1 MLLTLTLFTVRLL
14 FAQPAESAQPS
25 QPAYFIDGYH
35 GGIYGHLP
43 AWQTRFMVEK
53 LAQYPDWKINL
64 EIEPESW
71 DTIARQDP
79 VSYEAF
85 RRLFADQSSKGRI
98 EYINPAYGQSYL
110 YNISGESIIRQFY
123 YGMKKLRRH
132 FPSAVFT
139 TYSSEEP
146 CFTSALPQI
155 LQSYGFKYASLK
167 NPNTCWGG
175 YTRAFGGELVNW
187 TGPDGSSILT
197 IPRYG
202 IEALK
207 PRSIWETIASANSRE
222 YVRKAFQY
230 GIRHPVG
237 MCLQDAGWDFGPW
250 LRGENVEDA
259 AADTDS
265 QKVYAPTIYETW
277 RGYVE
282 NISSRKADKD
292 WRFSQ
297 EDVLVGLMWGSQVLQ
312 RIAREVRASENTI
325 ITAEKMAAFAR
336 VWQGTPWPETT
347 FEAAWRTLLLSQHHD
362 CWIVPYNGKPGDTWA
377 DKVVSWTG
385 YTNSCSD
392 SVIEA
397 AVRQMSGAGSG
408 SRELSDAGSSSR
420 GATGAGNVNR
430 QLYIRVFNTTSVRR
444 TEYVRVALPAGWEQA
459 ASIIDFRGT
468 EIPSQTLS
476 SKDILF
482 KAEVPSMGYSTYR
495 LKTGGRVSAAPAVP
509 TSATVTHL
517 PNGQYQVETDL
528 YHILLDPAKG
538 GTITSWL
545 VKKSGGKEL
554 VEEGKSFNELRGNFY
569 NAGGFR
575 SSTETPAEIHI
586 LENGPAEV
594 KLEIKGTIA
603 GSPFTQVLTV
613 QEGRPRVDVH
623 LVIDWKDN
631 PAIGEYFEVPKNEQV
646 RKAYYDD
653 RYKLLALFPLRLASQ
668 KVYKNAPF
676 DVTESRLSNTFYNRW
691 DSIKNNVLL
700 NWVDVEDSAGNY
712 GMALLCDHT
721 TSYAHGEAFPL
732 ALTLQYSGNG
742 IFYRDYKIDGPLEMN
757 YAWIPHT
764 RKWDR
769 AGIWTE
775 GTKWNEPLLV
785 RITDRADGATTG
797 GRGMLKLGQAGERS
811 LLQPEQPGIEISS
824 LTFEGD
830 ELFIRLF
837 NAEAGSADQK
847 IYLGF
852 AADTATEVALN
863 GRSIK
868 GLLIRKDSA
877 GRQFVEL
884 SIPRWGIR
892 TLRFGHIQVK

>member
-1 MLLTLTLFTVRLL
+1 
-14 FAQPAESAQPS
+14 
-25 QPAYFIDGYH
+25 
-35 GGIYGHLP
+35 
-43 AWQTRFMVEK
+43 MVEK

-64 EIEPESW
+64 ELEPESW
-71 DTIARQDP
+71 DTIALRDP

-85 RRLFADQSSKGRI
+85 SRLFADQSSNGRI

-110 YNISGESIIRQFY
+110 YNISGESVIRQFY

-155 LQSYGFKYASLK
+155 LKSYGFKYASLK

-187 TGPDGSSILT
+187 IGPDGSSILT
-197 IPRYG
+197 IPRYEV
-202 IEALK
+202 EALK
-207 PRSIWETIASANSRE
+207 PHSIWETIASSNSRE
-222 YVRKAFQY
+222 YVGNAFQY

-237 MCLQDAGWDFGPW
+237 MCLQDAGWAFGPW
-250 LRGENVEDA
+250 LRGGNI
-259 AADTDS
+259 DTSAGAHAGLKVPPDPDI
-265 QKVYAPTIYETW
+265 QKTYIPTIYETW

-312 RIAREVRASENTI
+312 RIARQVRASENTI

-362 CWIVPYNGKPGDTWA
+362 CWIVPYNGEPGNTWA
-377 DKVVSWTG
+377 DKVVAWTG
-385 YTNSCSD
+385 YTNACSD
-392 SVIEA
+392 SVIDA
-397 AVRQMSGAGSG
+397 AVGEVDGGAGK
-408 SRELSDAGSSSR
+408 EA
-420 GATGAGNVNR
+420 N
-430 QLYIRVFNTTSVRR
+430 QYIRVFNTTSVSRK
-444 TEYVRVALPAGWEQA
+444 EYVRMALPAGWEQA
-459 ASIIDFRGT
+459 TVIDGRGM
-468 EIPSQTLS
+468 EIPGQLIKSNE
-476 SKDILF
+476 ILF
-482 KAEVPSMGYSTYR
+482 QAEVPSMGYSTYS
-495 LKTGGRVSAAPAVP
+495 LQKGATAHTGSDIPPARSAVP
-509 TSATVTHL
+509 AAASVTHL

-528 YHILLDPAKG
+528 YRILLDPAKG

-545 VKKSGGKEL
+545 AKQLGGKEF
-554 VEEGKSFNELRGNFY
+554 VEEGKRFNELRGNFY

-575 SSTETPAEIHI
+575 SSTEAPAEIHI
-586 LENGPAEV
+586 LENGPAAI

-603 GSPFTQVLTV
+603 GSPFTQILAV
-613 QEGRPRVDVH
+613 QQGQPRVDVH

-631 PAIGEYFEVPKNEQV
+631 PAIGEYFEVPKNEEV

-653 RYKLLALFPLRLASQ
+653 RYKLLAIFPLRLASQ
-668 KVYKNAPF
+668 KVYKNAPY
-676 DVTESRLSNTFYNRW
+676 DVTESKLTNTFYNRW

-712 GMALLCDHT
+712 GMALFCDHT
-721 TSYAHGEAFPL
+721 TSYVHGEDFPL

-742 IFYRDYKIDGPLEMN
+742 IFYRDYKIDGPSEMN
-757 YAWIPHT
+757 YAWLPHA

-775 GTKWNEPLLV
+775 GTKWNAPLLA
-785 RITDRADGATTG
+785 RMTDRAMT
-797 GRGMLKLGQAGERS
+797 GERS
-811 LLQPEQPGIEISS
+811 LLQPERPGIEISS
-824 LTFEGD
+824 LTFSGD
-830 ELFIRLF
+830 DLLVRLF
-837 NAEAGSADQK
+837 NAEASSSSQK
-847 IYLGF
+847 LYLGF
-852 AADTATEVALN
+852 AADAVAEVALD
-863 GRSIK
+863 GRWIK
-868 GLLIRKDSA
+868 GLPIRKDSS
-877 GRQFVEL
+877 GRRFVEL
-884 SIPRWGIR
+884 SIPRFGIR
-892 TLRFGHIQVK
+892 TLRFGNRNEHSIWNKNK

>member
-1 MLLTLTLFTVRLL
+1 MRTALIFLL
-14 FAQPAESAQPS
+14 FLALRCPA

-43 AWQTRFMVEK
+43 SWQTKFMVEK

-71 DTIARQDP
+71 DTIALQDP

-85 RRLFADQSSKGRI
+85 RRLFADQSPNGRI
-98 EYINPAYGQSYL
+98 EYVNPAYGQSYL
-110 YNISGESIIRQFY
+110 YNISGESVIRQFY

-155 LQSYGFKYASLK
+155 LRSYGFKYASLK

-187 TGPDGSSILT
+187 IGPDGSSILT
-197 IPRYG
+197 IPRYEV
-202 IEALK
+202 EALK

-222 YVRKAFQY
+222 YIRNAFQY

-237 MCLQDAGWDFGPW
+237 MCLQDAGWAFGPW
-250 LRGENVEDA
+250 LRGANV
-259 AADTDS
+259 DS
-265 QKVYAPTIYETW
+265 VYAPTIYETW

-282 NISSRKADKD
+282 KSSSRKADKD

-336 VWQGTPWPETT
+336 VWQGTPWPEAV

-362 CWIVPYNGKPGDTWA
+362 CWIVPYNGKPGNTWA
-377 DKVVSWTG
+377 DKVVAWTG
-385 YTNSCSD
+385 DTNACSD

-397 AVRQMSGAGSG
+397 AA
-408 SRELSDAGSSSR
+408 
-420 GATGAGNVNR
+420 R
-430 QLYIRVFNTTSVRR
+430 QLSVTTGTNKFNTSIRVFNTTSVSRK
-444 TEYVRVALPAGWEQA
+444 EYVRIAIPAGWEQA
-459 ASIIDFRGT
+459 SIIDSRGK
-468 EIPSQTLS
+468 EIPGQLTKSNE
-476 SKDILF
+476 ILF
-482 KAEVPSMGYSTYR
+482 KAEVPPMGYSTYR
-495 LKTGGRVSAAPAVP
+495 LQKGKGATATPIS
-509 TSATVTHL
+509 TSASVTHL
-517 PNGQYQVETDL
+517 SNGQYQVETDL
-528 YHILLDPAKG
+528 YRILLDPAKG

-545 VKKSGGKEL
+545 AKRLSGKEF

-575 SSTETPAEIHI
+575 SSTEAPAEIHI
-586 LENGPAEV
+586 LENGPGEV
-594 KLEIKGTIA
+594 KLEIKGMIA
-603 GSPFTQVLTV
+603 GSPFTQVLAV

-676 DVTESRLSNTFYNRW
+676 DVTESRLTNTFYNRW

-721 TSYAHGEAFPL
+721 TSYAHGEDFPL

-742 IFYRDYKIDGPLEMN
+742 IFYRDYKIDGPSEMN
-757 YAWIPHT
+757 YAWVPHAG
-764 RKWDR
+764 KWDR

-775 GTKWNEPLLV
+775 STKWNEPLLA
-785 RITDRADGATTG
+785 RMTDKVTEKAGTG
-797 GRGMLKLGQAGERS
+797 ERSLLQPEGERS

-830 ELFIRLF
+830 ELLIRLF

-847 IYLGF
+847 LYLGF
-852 AADTATEVALN
+852 AADTAAEVALN
-863 GRSIK
+863 GRRIK
-868 GLLIRKDSA
+868 GLPIRKDAS
-877 GRQFVEL
+877 GRRFVEL
-884 SIPRWGIR
+884 SIPRFGIR
-892 TLRFGHIQVK
+892 TLRFGNKNEHSIRNKNK